1 MFKYFNNY
9 NHFFILFHRM
19 AQEGKIVRVEVY
31 GCQKRYDPEK
41 YYVYILKV
49 FRENHRDPSY
59 MFRSYKELSEFQQKL
74 LLLFP
79 LAKFLRYKS

>member
-1 MFKYFNNY
+1 MC
-9 NHFFILFHRM
+9 HRM
-19 AQEGKIVRVEVY
+19 AQEGKIVCVEVY

-49 FRENHRDPSY
+49 FRENQRDPSY
-59 MFRSYKELSEFQQKL
+59 LFRSYKELSEFQQKL

-79 LAKFLRYKS
+79 LAKFLR

>member
-1 MFKYFNNY
+1 MVKILKTYLNNY
-9 NHFFILFHRM
+9 YGLIMYHRM

-49 FRENHRDPSY
+49 FRENQRDPSY
-59 MFRSYKELSEFQQKL
+59 LFRSYKELSEFQQKL

-79 LAKFLRYKS
+79 LAKFLR

>member
-1 MFKYFNNY
+1 MYY
-9 NHFFILFHRM
+9 SI

-49 FRENHRDPSY
+49 FRENQRDPSY
-59 MFRSYKELSEFQQKL
+59 LFRSYKELSEFQQKL
-74 LLLFP
+74 LILFP
-79 LAKFLRYKS
+79 LAKFLR